1 VVLCG
6 VIIRHRKTC
15 LFVFRP
21 LKSILVDLSLPKRK
35 ALFDFLRDSQFVEDR
50 EETMDQ
56 KIWVGSRKMGLYTHG
71 LFFPKWPSWAGGLS
85 IPTIVRYCEIIT
97 RNNQSKRVQLPFFE
111 FETNLNYALKLNQT
125 NNPIKMKQLTLRR
138 YLQNSIVLDFDKRKK
153 CICNHFS
160 TLGIIISFN
169 KTSNI
174 QPPPLIISIII
185 GP

>member
-1 VVLCG
+1 MGWIKENGSL
-6 VIIRHRKTC
+6 HPWS
-15 LFVFRP
+15 F
-21 LKSILVDLSLPKRK
+21 LPKMT
-35 ALFDFLRDSQFVEDR
+35 LMGGGFVNPD
-50 EETMDQ
+50 
-56 KIWVGSRKMGLYTHG
+56 
-71 LFFPKWPSWAGGLS
+71 
-85 IPTIVRYCEIIT
+85 YCEIIT